1 MFTSLLISPHSR
13 CYILKS
19 DQVVAVT
26 ESVVLLT
33 YLLDHIGDNNRSY
46 NRRILRQSSALG
58 SLHQHVIT
66 EDRTE
71 HIARKFF
78 ILIILAVISIHS
90 KPIRIRI
97 CDKNQLSADLLRQLK
112 TQGIRLC
119 ALRIWGL
126 YSWEITILNS
136 LFLNDMYIL
145 ETKFAENSC
154 NRLKACS
161 VKRRIYD
168 LQISRLLNLLRIH
181 DKLVKLS
188 YICVIDLLT
197 DHIQQS
203 CIYCSVL
210 VHSLNH
216 GEIFY
221 IVDLC
226 NDLLI
231 LRRYDLGSIIPVNLI
246 SVVFLWI
253 VACRYIHADIAVQMS
268 HCK

>member
-1 MFTSLLISPHSR
+1 M
-13 CYILKS
+13 
-19 DQVVAVT
+19 
-26 ESVVLLT
+26 
-33 YLLDHIGDNNRSY
+33 
-46 NRRILRQSSALG
+46 
-58 SLHQHVIT
+58 
-66 EDRTE
+66 
-71 HIARKFF
+71 
-78 ILIILAVISIHS
+78 
-90 KPIRIRI
+90 
-97 CDKNQLSADLLRQLK
+97 
-112 TQGIRLC
+112 
-119 ALRIWGL
+119 
-126 YSWEITILNS
+126 NS

-188 YICVIDLLT
+188 YICVVNLLT

-203 CIYCSVL
+203 CIYCSAL

-221 IVDLC
+221 LVDLC
-226 NDLLI
+226 NDFLI
-231 LRRYDLGSIIPVNLI
+231 LRRYYLSSIIPVNLI